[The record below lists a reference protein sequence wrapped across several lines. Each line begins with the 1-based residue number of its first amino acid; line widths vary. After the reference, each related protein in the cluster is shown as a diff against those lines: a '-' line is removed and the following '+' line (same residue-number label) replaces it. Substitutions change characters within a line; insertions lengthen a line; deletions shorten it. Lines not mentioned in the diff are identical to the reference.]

1 MPAIQPAI
9 LRQQA
14 VLLAE
19 YFDEPNA
26 FVRSFHHLLEYYSDR
41 ARRPGQSGLPPPLM
55 PSYHVRPP
63 VLRQVLLELEIHVQD
78 NPEAALRLCDT
89 LWEEPFLE
97 FRLLAI
103 SLLGKVSV
111 QPPGPVIERLQTW
124 MLSSLE
130 RRLVEE
136 LLEEGCKTLRSEQ
149 PDQYLDVIENWL
161 SQTKNYSR
169 QVGLQ
174 ALVPLV
180 KNPEFNNLPI
190 VFRLIQP
197 LILVISPALRE
208 DIVDIV
214 RALTRRS
221 PQESAYFLR
230 QNLSHPEQKDIPFL
244 IRKCAPEFPERIRRN
259 LLDSIQDRKR

>member
-1 MPAIQPAI
+1 MGFSQAIIPMPAIQPAI

-19 YFDEPNA
+19 YFSEPKA
-26 FVRSFHHLLEYYSDR
+26 FVRSLHHLLEYYSDR

-63 VLRQVLLELEIHVQD
+63 VLRQVLLEIEVYVQD
-78 NPEAALRLCDT
+78 DPEAALRLCDT

-111 QPPGPVIERLQTW
+111 QPPGPVIER
-124 MLSSLE
+124 
-130 RRLVEE
+130 
-136 LLEEGCKTLRSEQ
+136 GCKTLRSEQ
-149 PDQYLDVIENWL
+149 PDQYLEVIENWL

-180 KNPEFNNLPI
+180 QNPEFSNLPI

-230 QNLSHPEQKDIPFL
+230 QNLSHPDQKDVPFL
-244 IRKCAPEFPERIRRN
+244 IRKCAPDFPEGIRRN
-259 LLDSIQDRKR
+259 LLDSIQGGLR